1 MGVHINPN
9 KSKHLQVAP
18 GSLSRRGVVHRPRV
32 VTGYLRPKPKVYAYL
47 RPKPKVYAYLRPM
60 PAAPRVYDVAYP
72 YGVGGD
78 TLLDRVSVDF
88 DSWVTSALIGYFF
101 NRFVATPFGIP
112 SVTGLLSQVLPR
124 NIKKNKHSMRPTNT
138 FSGSDSSDRE
148 GGAGR
153 GRCIE
158 TFNTA

>member
-1 MGVHINPN
+1 M
-9 KSKHLQVAP
+9 
-18 GSLSRRGVVHRPRV
+18 VHRPRV

-112 SVTGLLSQVLPR
+112 SVTGLLSQAVTAVTGREAPAGEDVLKLLTR
-124 NIKKNKHSMRPTNT
+124 LSVEM
-138 FSGSDSSDRE
+138 
-148 GGAGR
+148 AQ
-153 GRCIE
+153 
-158 TFNTA
+158 

>member
-1 MGVHINPN
+1 MLG
-9 KSKHLQVAP
+9 
-18 GSLSRRGVVHRPRV
+18 
-32 VTGYLRPKPKVYAYL
+32 YL

-78 TLLDRVSVDF
+78 TLLDRVNVDF

-112 SVTGLLSQVLPR
+112 SVTGLLSQVSLRHKPLHKR
-124 NIKKNKHSMRPTNT
+124 QTNV

-148 GGAGR
+148 GGNGR
-153 GRCIE
+153 GGCLE
-158 TFNTA
+158 DLNTI

>member
-1 MGVHINPN
+1 M
-9 KSKHLQVAP
+9 
-18 GSLSRRGVVHRPRV
+18 
-32 VTGYLRPKPKVYAYL
+32 YAYL

-112 SVTGLLSQVLPR
+112 SVTGLLSQVQPF
-124 NIKKNKHSMRPTNT
+124 NITLTPTNIC
-138 FSGSDSSDRE
+138 SGSDSSDRE
-148 GGAGR
+148 GGNGR
-153 GRCIE
+153 GRCLE
-158 TFNTA
+158 TVNTA